1 MAELG
6 KHLYRR
12 VWWGLVLRGMLGVAV
27 AVLIFWRPLASV
39 ASLALV
45 IALWAMFMGS
55 VDIVRAFELRAMFS
69 HWWVSLLGGIVSVL
83 FGLAALYY
91 YPELSLIFAVVWV
104 AWWFMALGIFGLAAS
119 IYERKL
125 GLPWGWTLAFGV
137 AALVAG
143 VFALL
148 APPATLAAIMGFIA
162 GFALVAAVIFFFGAF
177 TLAQMKEGVG
187 DVLGGSKAG

>member
-1 MAELG
+1 MAEIG
-6 KHLYRR
+6 SHLYRR
-12 VWWGLVLRGMLGVAV
+12 AWWGLVLRGMLGIAV

-45 IALWAMFMGS
+45 IALWALFSGS
-55 VDIVRAFELRAMFS
+55 VDIVRAFEIRPYFS
-69 HWWVSLLGGIVSVL
+69 HWWVSLIGGIVSVL

-91 YPELSLIFAVVWV
+91 YPELSLVYAVVWV
-104 AWWFMALGIFGLAAS
+104 AWWFMTIGLFGIAGS

-125 GLPWGWTLAFGV
+125 GLPWGWTLAFGIV
-137 AALVAG
+137 GIVAG

-162 GFALVAAVIFFFGAF
+162 GVALVIALTLFFGAF
-177 TLAQMKEGVG
+177 KLTQLKEGIT
-187 DVLGGSKAG
+187 DALGAKA